1 MIKLLLML
9 AALVAGGSTD
19 VDLQLRPAGC
29 GDGEVYVDLV
39 ATADGGLPVMASA
52 VNVIVESDLPFVRLE
67 TTPGMWM
74 IADTLPDP
82 DGINDDTADGQFL
95 LTFLSSP
102 AVPTIMQTCGTV
114 VGTLVFDAS
123 DELEVIRLV
132 RSAGNWAESAVYLY
146 DTPNTDVLGSIR
158 GVRVFCR

>member
-1 MIKLLLML
+1 MIKILMML
-9 AALVAGGSTD
+9 AALAGGGSTE
-19 VDLQLRPAGC
+19 VDLQLRAAGC
-29 GDGEVYVDLV
+29 GDGEVYVDLI
-39 ATADGGLPVMASA
+39 ATSDGDLPVMASA
-52 VNVIVESDLPFVRLE
+52 VNVIVESGLSFVRLE
-67 TTPGMWM
+67 STPGMWM

-82 DGINDDTADGQFL
+82 DGINDDTTDGQFI

-102 AVPTIMQTCGTV
+102 AVPTVMQTCGTV

-132 RSAGNWAESAVYLY
+132 RSAGDWAESAVYLY
-146 DTPNTDVLGSIR
+146 DTPNTDVLGSTR